1 MVVASHPQ
9 HLASPPKAGL
19 QSIATSGMVFS
30 GQKAECCSDHPS
42 SCGTQ
47 GNQFSGSNAY
57 DRSEHSRPVASL
69 SLLMNHADDS
79 EHAMHRCLSLV
90 TPKARFFR
98 PRGLI
103 QKGLVRID
111 QRSFAACFARFG
123 VSWLSLACRGALAAG
138 HDSKRPC

>member
-1 MVVASHPQ
+1 MWVALPS
-9 HLASPPKAGL
+9 LVGFRSV
-19 QSIATSGMVFS
+19 QSTATSRMVLS
-30 GQKAECCSDHPS
+30 LQKIDCGFVCPS
-42 SCGTQ
+42 SCCTPGSR
-47 GNQFSGSNAY
+47 FSGSSAY